1 MIRDKLRLINKNQ
14 LGFTLLELMLVV
26 ALTGVISGS
35 VTMTFMQVLNGGTR
49 ASNRAIV
56 ISQVQSAGYWVSH
69 DTQLAQSVEVGAEED
84 MGFPLVLSWT
94 SWDNS
99 SHEVTYD
106 LEETAGGLY
115 QLTQSHVTDGG
126 APVDNIVAKHIE
138 SAEVSPRPYTGGV
151 LTFKVTVT
159 VGAGSPQESETREY
173 KVVPRPGS

>member
-1 MIRDKLRLINKNQ
+1 MSK
-14 LGFTLLELMLVV
+14 TE
-26 ALTGVISGS
+26 TE
-35 VTMTFMQVLNGGTR
+35 TE
-49 ASNRAIV
+49 
-56 ISQVQSAGYWVSH
+56 
-69 DTQLAQSVEVGAEED
+69 VEVGAEED

-138 SAEVSPRPYTGGV
+138 SAEVSHRPYTGGV
-151 LTFKVTVT
+151 LTLTVTVT
-159 VGAGSPQESETREY
+159 VGAGSEQQIET
-173 KVVPRPGS
+173 KVYRIVPRPGL